1 MYSITITEKDIDGNA
16 LLGGILAAVSQS
28 YPFVQASLHERTLT
42 VLAAKTEDDDWS
54 TLAMLTSAEGWPFEQ
69 GDISADALDENGV
82 FVPDEYCD
90 VDDEEEDLGDRR
102 ELS

>member
-1 MYSITITEKDIDGNA
+1 MYSITITEKDIDANA
-16 LLGGILAAVSQS
+16 LLGGILAAVSQT

-42 VLAAKTEDDDWS
+42 IVAAKTEDDDWS
-54 TLAMLTSAEGWPFEQ
+54 TLAILTSGEGWPFEQ

-90 VDDEEEDLGDRR
+90 SEDDVDEED
-102 ELS
+102 

>member
-16 LLGGILAAVSQS
+16 LLGGILAAVSQT

-42 VLAAKTEDDDWS
+42 IVAAKTEEEDWS
-54 TLAMLTSAEGWPFEQ
+54 ILALLTSVQGWPFEQ
-69 GDISADALDENGV
+69 GIITADVLDENGV

-90 VDDEEEDLGDRR
+90 PEDEDEDDPED
-102 ELS
+102 EN